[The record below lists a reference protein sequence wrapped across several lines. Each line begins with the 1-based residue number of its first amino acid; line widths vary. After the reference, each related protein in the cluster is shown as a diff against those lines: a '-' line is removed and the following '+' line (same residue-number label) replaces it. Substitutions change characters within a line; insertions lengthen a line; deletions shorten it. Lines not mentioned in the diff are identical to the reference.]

1 MTYAILDDAKTSVT
15 QTGSIRELFKNVS
28 FPASGV
34 PDSFL
39 TANNVVELIET
50 LSYTSPSQ
58 KLTKVSPYVDNGKAY
73 SVKVEATSTDEI
85 TALNTAKWNEI
96 RFARNELLK
105 QTDWR
110 AIRASETGVAMSTEW
125 LDYRKALRDITTQE
139 SPFSITWPTE
149 PS

>member
-15 QTGSIRELFKNVS
+15 KTGSIRELFKNVS

-73 SVKVEATSTDEI
+73 SVKVEATSADEV
-85 TALNTAKWNEI
+85 TALNTAKWSEI